1 MFQHIILFCI
11 VLLVLFFGFTYSKK
25 VKEGFFDIPDL
36 SNHNTYVQQSQDKYN
51 TLTNMVNLITPALP
65 VNSSSQQQI
74 DAALTI
80 AQASPSAGTLN
91 ITAKND
97 FNIPDSSPST
107 FQTAASCES
116 KPLDCS
122 AFDDPTFAANCGMS
136 FDQKGT
142 SVTGKPH
149 IGGKF
154 ISPSDRQKQLDKMQE
169 VSSAGNDP
177 MTVGQPTL
185 GTSKRG
191 TFALNKDHCTIIK
204 EQIECNKKQSF
215 NSPNCTQCY
224 TSQNFHRVGPETAR
238 LPSTLNLFGN
248 GNATIIVQNNN
259 SCHNWTADEQSQVN
273 AGKDPKEL
281 CNSVAGQ
288 VYQGSAGL
296 IPGCNSCWCCNS
308 AFFLSATALNP
319 TTPIQVTIPANAEG
333 TSFSLIVQNGA
344 NSNGKP
350 PYVAGFIQGE
360 TPRGTFKLDIMSLI
374 ETDQVS
380 KAKPKIGGA
389 NVFGGFRCFI
399 LMPGTGQSY
408 MNFASMIPFSF
419 LSLYDGDARTCD
431 NGPVVTQAASA
442 TFLESD
448 PCYGKKNKPGN
459 YTLGCLQERWIELG
473 GTQQGSGYPSN
484 QSKADALQKDANGN
498 PLDIDTIVNN
508 LYPKMTQANTG
519 QNPDGSY
526 MPITQW
532 NTVSLWGTGI
542 PINTPCDGVENQ
554 TGTPSKECL
563 SYLYN
568 NQGVNSHIGTTYTLA
583 ASSMASMKGASAQT
597 VYCQPGAPLDPNTPT
612 GLAYAQTITG
622 GVAAV
627 KQAYDS
633 INRLANDNT
642 QTNTA
647 RSDAVNK
654 CYGVSMDAIQKPKG
668 TGPTQV
674 FAVGPGYNYTKDQ
687 AQQICAK
694 YGAQVA
700 TQEQL
705 QNAQTYGADWCFT
718 GWVSDSSTS
727 IYPVTTS
734 TEAGC
739 GNGTTG
745 IIQYNTGNGMAGVNC
760 YGPKPTIDSYPMNT
774 ILPFSQSQWDQPN
787 TKLSVSQTTSQ
798 SSNSTP
804 QGVYVVLA
812 GTVTDGYNIWYT
824 DSNLNQSNMSWNQIP
839 GALTNMSLAPSGTI
853 FGVNNANSVFYL
865 PKYNSYTNGWNVI
878 PNSQLRQIY
887 TDGTIVCG
895 TNTNNNAFAATVSAA
910 ITGQWVML
918 PSVMWK
924 IVTYD
929 NKYYCLGLDQ
939 HIWYL
944 TTPNGSWVQTMSSG
958 LFRDMTIDEN
968 GVLLMLGMDNYLYY
982 SDNGQ
987 FTTTQQYT
995 KVKTEPNNFQWKS
1008 MSISK
1013 GSIYAIDST
1022 GQPWYNSTYKS
1033 GNWVKV
1039 PGGNEFFPSHR
1050 MTSV

>member
-1 MFQHIILFCI
+1 MFQHIIIFLI
-11 VLLVLFFGFTYSKK
+11 VLTILLLGFSYSKK
-25 VKEGFFDIPDL
+25 FKEGFLDIPDL
-36 SNHNTYVQQSQDKYN
+36 PNHSTYVQQSQDKYN

-80 AQASPSAGTLN
+80 AQASPSAGSFN

-97 FNIPDSSPST
+97 FNIPDSSPGT

-116 KPLDCS
+116 KPLDCA

-154 ISPSDRQKQLDKMQE
+154 ISPPDRQKQFDKMQE
-169 VSSAGNDP
+169 VASAGNDP

-191 TFALNKDHCTIIK
+191 TFALNKDHCTVIK
-204 EQIECNKKQSF
+204 EQIECKHKQSF

-224 TSQNFHRVGPETAR
+224 TSQNFHRVGPETTR
-238 LPSTLNLFGN
+238 LPSTLNLFGS
-248 GNATIIVQNNN
+248 GNVYLWTSDTPDKNII
-259 SCHNWTADEQSQVN
+259 T
-273 AGKDPKEL
+273 
-281 CNSVAGQ
+281 
-288 VYQGSAGL
+288 
-296 IPGCNSCWCCNS
+296 
-308 AFFLSATALNP
+308 LSTTALDP

-333 TSFSLIVQNGA
+333 TAFSLVVQNGA

-380 KAKPKIGGA
+380 KAKPKLGGA

-399 LMPGTGQSY
+399 LIPGTGQSY
-408 MNFASMIPFSF
+408 MNFSCMIPFSF

-431 NGPVVTQAASA
+431 NGPIVTQAASA

-459 YTLGCLQERWIELG
+459 YVLGCLQERWIELG

-484 QSKADALQKDANGN
+484 QAKADALQKDANGN

-526 MPITQW
+526 MTIPQW

-568 NQGVNSHIGTTYTLA
+568 NQGVNSHIGPTYTLA
-583 ASSMASMKGASAQT
+583 ASAMASMKGTTAQT
-597 VYCQPGAPLDPNTPT
+597 VYCQPGAPLDPNTAT

-622 GVAAV
+622 GVAAI

-642 QTNTA
+642 QPNTKRA
-647 RSDAVNK
+647 DAVNK
-654 CYGVSMDAIQKPKG
+654 CYGVSIDAIQPPKA

-674 FAVGPGYNYTKDQ
+674 FAVGPGYNYTQ
-687 AQQICAK
+687 AQAQSICQK
-694 YGAQVA
+694 YGATVA
-700 TQEQL
+700 TTAQL
-705 QNAQTYGADWCFT
+705 NEAQTYGADWCFT
-718 GWVSDSSTS
+718 AWVSDNNTSMYPITTS
-727 IYPVTTS
+727 IQG
-734 TEAGC
+734 GC
-739 GNGTTG
+739 GNGSTG
-745 IIQYNTGNGMAGVNC
+745 LIQYNTGNGMAGVNC
-760 YGPKPTIDSYPMNT
+760 YGSKPTIDSYPINT
-774 ILPFSQSQWDQPN
+774 ILPFSQTAWDQP
-787 TKLSVSQTTSQ
+787 
-798 SSNSTP
+798 STPPAPTQP
-804 QGVYVVLA
+804 QGVFACLA
-812 GTVTDGYNIWYT
+812 GANGQQYNIWYV
-824 DSNLNQSNMSWNQIP
+824 DSNLTQSNMGWIQIP
-839 GALTNMSLAPSGTI
+839 GALSTLTIAPQGCMFGTNNTNGDI
-853 FGVNNANSVFYL
+853 YYL
-865 PKYNSYTNGWNVI
+865 DKYNGWGQNGASWIKLNGGLETI
-878 PNSQLRQIY
+878 H
-887 TDGTIVCG
+887 TDGNIVVG
-895 TNTNNNAFAATVSAA
+895 VAKGPNTSWYTTVSAVQSNPN
-910 ITGQWVML
+910 IQWNAL
-918 PSVMWK
+918 PSVMQK
-924 IVTYD
+924 TVTY
-929 NKYYCLGLDQ
+929 NGQFYCLGLDS

-944 TTPNGSWVQTMSSG
+944 PGTTGTWVQTLTSG
-958 LFRDMTIDEN
+958 TFKDISIDED
-968 GVLLMLGMDNYLYY
+968 GILLMLGMDNGLYY
-982 SDNGQ
+982 SENGQ
-987 FTTTQQYT
+987 GQSYT
-995 KVKTEPNNFQWKS
+995 RVQTEPANFQWQS

-1013 GSIYAIDST
+1013 GSIFAIDTT
-1022 GQPWYNSTYKS
+1022 GQPWYLSNYANP
-1033 GNWVKV
+1033 GNWIKLA
-1039 PGGNEFFPSHR
+1039 GSGQYMAAHR
-1050 MTSV
+1050 VTQP

>member
-36 SNHNTYVQQSQDKYN
+36 PNHTTYAQQSQDKYN

-65 VNSSSQQQI
+65 INSSSQQQI

-80 AQASPSAGTLN
+80 AQASPSAGSFN
-91 ITAKND
+91 ITTKND
-97 FNIPDSSPST
+97 FNIPDSSPGT

-154 ISPSDRQKQLDKMQE
+154 ISPPDRQKQFDKMQE

-191 TFALNKDHCTIIK
+191 TFALNKDHCSIIK
-204 EQIECNKKQSF
+204 EQIECKKKQSF

-248 GNATIIVQNNN
+248 GNVYIATTNNLFTL
-259 SCHNWTADEQSQVN
+259 SIT
-273 AGKDPKEL
+273 KLDP
-281 CNSVAGQ
+281 
-288 VYQGSAGL
+288 
-296 IPGCNSCWCCNS
+296 
-308 AFFLSATALNP
+308 TNP
-319 TTPIQVTIPANAEG
+319 TTLQIPANAEG
-333 TSFSLIVQNGA
+333 TPFSLVVQNGA

-380 KAKPKIGGA
+380 KAKPKLGGA

-408 MNFASMIPFSF
+408 MNFACMIPFSF

-431 NGPVVTQAASA
+431 NGPIVTQAASA

-484 QSKADALQKDANGN
+484 QAKADALQKDANGN

-519 QNPDGSY
+519 QNADGSY
-526 MPITQW
+526 MTIPQW

-554 TGTPSKECL
+554 TGTPTKECL

-568 NQGVNSHIGTTYTLA
+568 NQGVNSHIGPTYTLA
-583 ASSMASMKGASAQT
+583 ASAMASMKGTTAQT
-597 VYCQPGAPLDPNTPT
+597 VYCQPGAPLDPNTAT
-612 GLAYAQTITG
+612 GLAYSQTITG

-642 QTNTA
+642 LPNTKRA
-647 RSDAVNK
+647 DAVNK
-654 CYGVSMDAIQKPKG
+654 CYGVSIDAIQPPKG

-674 FAVGPGYNYTKDQ
+674 FAVGPGYNYTHSD
-687 AQQICAK
+687 AQSICQK
-694 YGAQVA
+694 YGAVVA
-700 TQEQL
+700 TKDQMQQA
-705 QNAQTYGADWCFT
+705 QNYGADWCFA
-718 GWVSDSSTS
+718 GQVADDSQNGY
-727 IYPVTTS
+727 YPLQTARS
-734 TEAGC
+734 GC
-739 GNGTTG
+739 GVGTG
-745 IIQYNTGNGMAGVNC
+745 LQQFGLQWAPNTDGTNAHESGNGNIPTGMLGVNC

-774 ILPFSQSQWDQPN
+774 IMPFSQTAWDQP
-787 TKLSVSQTTSQ
+787 
-798 SSNSTP
+798 STPPAPTQP
-804 QGVYVVLA
+804 QGVFACLA
-812 GTVTDGYNIWYT
+812 GANGSNYNIWYV
-824 DSNLNQSNMSWNQIP
+824 DSNLTQSNMGWIQIP
-839 GALTNMSLAPSGTI
+839 GSLATLTIAPQGFMFGTGSNGNI
-853 FGVNNANSVFYL
+853 YYL
-865 PKYNSYTNGWNVI
+865 DKYNGWGQNG
-878 PNSQLRQIY
+878 
-887 TDGTIVCG
+887 
-895 TNTNNNAFAATVSAA
+895 A
-910 ITGQWVML
+910 
-918 PSVMWK
+918 
-924 IVTYD
+924 
-929 NKYYCLGLDQ
+929 
-939 HIWYL
+939 
-944 TTPNGSWVQTMSSG
+944 SWVQLNGGLQRINTDGNVVVGVADINHTAWYTSVSAVQSNNNIQWTPLPGSSYKQVIVYNNG
-958 LFRDMTIDEN
+958 FLAIDSSDLRLYFLNTPQGPIVQCQSGWQLKEIALDED
-968 GVLLMLGMDNYLYY
+968 GVLLVIGMANQLHYLTGGNFTGPINY
-982 SDNGQ
+982 NNIPA
-987 FTTTQQYT
+987 
-995 KVKTEPNNFQWKS
+995 PNNVQWS
-1008 MSISK
+1008 NASISK
-1013 GSIYAIDST
+1013 GSIYAIDTT
-1022 GQPWYNSTYKS
+1022 GQPWYLSNYTQS
-1033 GNWVKV
+1033 NWIKV
-1039 PGGNEFFPSHR
+1039 PGGNQYMAAHR
-1050 MTSV
+1050 MTQP